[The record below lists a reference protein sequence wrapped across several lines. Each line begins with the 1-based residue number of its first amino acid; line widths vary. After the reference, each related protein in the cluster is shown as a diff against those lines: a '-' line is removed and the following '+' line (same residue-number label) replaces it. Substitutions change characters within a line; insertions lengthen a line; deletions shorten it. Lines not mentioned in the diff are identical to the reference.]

1 MLQFHKHPHSKIYK
15 HTVKKIIEPYA
26 MSNWVEHQTNR
37 ISYVLIGPSIL
48 QVDQQM
54 EELRQEVTE
63 TIVPGVKLEPGSSNT
78 TPKTATTL
86 ANLIGNVS
94 LFPFL
99 LLQFPAN
106 EVPT

>member
-1 MLQFHKHPHSKIYK
+1 MGETPDK
-15 HTVKKIIEPYA
+15 
-26 MSNWVEHQTNR
+26 SNILW
-37 ISYVLIGPSIL
+37 LIGPSIL

-54 EELRQEVTE
+54 EKLGAEVTE
-63 TIVPGVKLEPGSSNT
+63 TIVPDVKLEPGSSNT

-94 LFPFL
+94 LLLFL
-99 LLQFPAN
+99 HLQFPAY